1 MFPPEYPRPL
11 IILFNLLFEAM
22 VFLAVLQIALDLVS
36 LMVSST
42 KGRFPAIPVE
52 VRYLMGEVAVGLA
65 AYGVSQAIRL
75 PPVKNVEIVIPGL
88 RLEFDGYRILQLT
101 DLHISRLFPA
111 RWAEALVLASTR
123 ST

>member
-1 MFPPEYPRPL
+1 
-11 IILFNLLFEAM
+11 
-22 VFLAVLQIALDLVS
+22 
-36 LMVSST
+36 
-42 KGRFPAIPVE
+42 
-52 VRYLMGEVAVGLA
+52 MGEVAVGLA